1 MISKRKNLIIKAYQ
15 RLSALTGIH
24 LDGVAEDGARP
35 QAAVVAATFPV
46 SDAQND
52 QSVVGRLDVLV
63 PLGEDLKTARLGAAK
78 VVPLDGAL
86 GGQGRLHVVAVQS
99 AREVDRLAKG
109 HLEVLRLN
117 GARRV
122 ADARR
127 GVGDVLEKPVR

>member
-1 MISKRKNLIIKAYQ
+1 M
-15 RLSALTGIH
+15 
-24 LDGVAEDGARP
+24 
-35 QAAVVAATFPV
+35 
-46 SDAQND
+46 
-52 QSVVGRLDVLV
+52 VGRLDVLV

-86 GGQGRLHVVAVQS
+86 CGQGRLHVVAVQ
-99 AREVDRLAKG
+99 RTGQVNRLAKG